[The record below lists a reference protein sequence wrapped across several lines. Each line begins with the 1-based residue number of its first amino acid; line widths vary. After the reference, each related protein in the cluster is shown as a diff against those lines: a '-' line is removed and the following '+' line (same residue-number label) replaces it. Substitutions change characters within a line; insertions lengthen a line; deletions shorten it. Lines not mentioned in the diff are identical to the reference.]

1 MKDSIKNS
9 IQMLLFHYPLYKYMN
24 SDSNIR
30 VLAFGWNNTIESFAD
45 SVLTVGQIPGHK
57 LQITICSSNP
67 FDHSCEYVDKRP
79 ALEEFVD
86 VKVNN
91 SDLSDSVRHYAS
103 LRFCET
109 QECLSELRGTAHD
122 PDAFCIPR
130 YIFIAVEKA
139 SETKKLL
146 EELAFLGSRCD
157 AENQSMLITSAQE
170 DMILIKQGESCQQL
184 CEELYP
190 AEGKL
195 SLQEMAFNAHLVWF
209 LQANNDIQAEWNR
222 FTAPDNNYNLLSSQS
237 FALSIPYKLWSAGI
251 VFDNPEHA
259 ADEFKRKL
267 EEDKEHALLYQ
278 LMDMEQR
285 RWVMEKVTAG
295 YESSYHRGAPTV
307 FEQFVENASVKSPK
321 AHICIQHSEAST
333 PLDSDWY
340 QKNNHQHWD
349 IPNSEDDKLDDLDR
363 MSIDLHRFMKEKAN
377 ALRDN
382 RFVDSNPA
390 IQAIGTLLH
399 TIEDQ
404 ASKTANGRVLPRF
417 VNPLRTEYNRFIF
430 CIRAILDGS
439 GAYAKQYDI
448 YEVDFL
454 HAFEKYASAQLPQA
468 KEHLQSIRHDLF
480 PAIEANQY
488 RNYKQN
494 YKALVQY
501 IPFVLT
507 YKRLQRLAVP
517 FSAAA
522 QRTNIN
528 DLIFTNVASPMVIKP
543 GLLLYLYQVEPAV
556 NPDTFDSMLR
566 SCLSFLNKNKVPCVV
581 HLAISMDSSISPSKR
596 MKWLDNLSKLT
607 AEHLIDNLIV
617 YQENQPET
625 FFLKQMTDA
634 KVTLYDGTAHLFSS
648 GYKQVQW
655 LEQIRTSVGYFE
667 MVPATKH
674 FYTTDSSRWL
684 THIYDT
690 SFLRIDDMFTL
701 LNCENKEYDYP
712 DCTEYVFMDDHSTEP
727 EPLFLCLWR
736 IYTGEATKQT
746 RENAVFSWNSLCNV
760 LDPLNTS
767 KVGGAGRLDKGK
779 VKFKLIANADP
790 DKAAAGFIPFKKKEV
805 GTAEK
810 ILEKIGGMYSYT
822 GDKLLN
828 VTYDTAGRVNTI
840 EATRDSIVK
849 ILSKAGTIL
858 EVYCYYRALE
868 TGYFDDI
875 ACSCTFYWGDQEL
888 VDSQR
893 KNEID
898 LILTKGFQTIIA
910 ECKATVDLTQ
920 DYFHKLNTI
929 SDLFGINARKIL
941 IANTYSSNQD
951 RGRRNQEQ
959 ISRGELMDILT
970 IYKKEEIAKIGTKL
984 ASLMRRY

>member
-1 MKDSIKNS
+1 MEDSIKDS
-9 IQMLLFHYPLYKYMN
+9 IQMLLFHYPLYKYIN
-24 SDSNIR
+24 RDGNIR
-30 VLAFGWNNTIESFAD
+30 ILAFGWNNTIESFAD

-57 LQITICSSNP
+57 LQITICSSNSI
-67 FDHSCEYVDKRP
+67 DHSCEYVDKRP

-91 SDLSDSVRHYAS
+91 SDLSDSARHYAS

-109 QECLSELRGTAHD
+109 QEYLTELRGAAHA
-122 PDAFCIPR
+122 PDAFFIPR

-139 SETKKLL
+139 SEAQKQL
-146 EELAFLGSRCD
+146 EELSYFGSQCD
-157 AENQSMLITSAQE
+157 AENQSMLIASTQ
-170 DMILIKQGESCQQL
+170 DNRILIKQGESYQQL
-184 CEELYP
+184 CEELNST
-190 AEGKL
+190 EGRL
-195 SLQEMAFNAHLVWF
+195 SLQDMAFNAHLVWF
-209 LQANNDIQAEWNR
+209 LQANNDIEAEWNR
-222 FTAPDNNYNLLSSQS
+222 FTDPDNNYNYLSSQS

-251 VFDNPEHA
+251 IFDNPEQA
-259 ADEFKRKL
+259 ADEFKLKL
-267 EEDKEHALLYQ
+267 EKDKEHALLYQ

-295 YESSYHRGAPTV
+295 YEPSYRRRDHTI
-307 FEQFVENASVKSPK
+307 FEQFVKNASVKSPK
-321 AHICIQHSEAST
+321 AHICIQHSEASA

-349 IPNSEDDKLDDLDR
+349 IPNNEDDNLDDLDR
-363 MSIDLHRFMKEKAN
+363 MSIDLHRFMKEKAD
-377 ALRDN
+377 ALRDY
-382 RFVDSNPA
+382 RFVDCNPS
-390 IQAIGTLLH
+390 IQAIGALLN
-399 TIEDQ
+399 TIENQ
-404 ASKTANGRVLPRF
+404 ASKTTNGRVLPRL

-439 GAYAKQYDI
+439 GPYAKQYDVF
-448 YEVDFL
+448 EADFL
-454 HAFEKYASAQLPQA
+454 QAFEKYASDYLPQI
-468 KEHLQSIRHDLF
+468 KENLHVIRHDLF

-494 YKALVQY
+494 NRALIQQ

-517 FSAAA
+517 FSAAV

-528 DLIFTNVASPMVIKP
+528 DLIFSNVASSMVIKP
-543 GLLLYLYQVEPAV
+543 GLLFYLYQVEPAV
-556 NPDTFDSMLR
+556 NPDTFDTMLR
-566 SCLSFLNKNKVPCVV
+566 SCLSFLNKNKVPCAV
-581 HLAISMDSSISPSKR
+581 HLAISMDSSISPSKQA
-596 MKWLDNLSKLT
+596 KWLDNLSKLT
-607 AEHLIDNLIV
+607 LEHLIDNLVIN
-617 YQENQPET
+617 QEDQPET
-625 FFLKQMTDA
+625 FFFKHMTDA
-634 KVTLYDGTAHLFSS
+634 KVTLYDGTTYLFSS

-655 LEQIRTSVGYFE
+655 LEQIKSSVGYFE
-667 MVPATKH
+667 MDPATKQ
-674 FYTTDSSRWL
+674 FYSTDSSRWL

-712 DCTEYVFMDDHSTEP
+712 DCTEYVFMDDHSTDP

-779 VKFKLIANADP
+779 VKFKLIANPDP
-790 DKAAAGFIPFKKKEV
+790 NKTATGFISFKKKEV
-805 GTAEK
+805 GTAER
-810 ILEKIGGMYSYT
+810 ILEKIGNMYSYT

-828 VTYDTAGRVNTI
+828 ITYDTAGRIETI

-888 VDSQR
+888 ADSQR

-898 LILTKGFQTIIA
+898 LILTKGFQSIFA
-910 ECKATVDLTQ
+910 ECKATADLTQ

-929 SDLFGINARKIL
+929 SDLFGINARKAL
-941 IANTYSSNQD
+941 IANTYSSNPD
-951 RGRRNQEQ
+951 REQRNQEQ

-970 IYKKEEIAKIGTKL
+970 INKKEEITKIGTKL